1 MIEIV
6 PLDGISFNIFGQRVF
21 QILKATRG
29 KETTIEEA
37 EVTAMG
43 RRRRRS
49 GGRTIG
55 VPKAKKETSRLAK
68 GNATQRAVMKSGPG
82 TAAPT
87 MTMTWTTG
95 VQNRK
100 RRKRSIKNTKNTV
113 TRKNTKSIKPG

>member
-29 KETTIEEA
+29 KETIAIEEA

-43 RRRRRS
+43 RRRS
-49 GGRTIG
+49 GDRTIG
-55 VPKAKKETSRLAK
+55 DPKAKKEISHLAN

-100 RRKRSIKNTKNTV
+100 RRKRSIKNTKNTA
-113 TRKNTKSIKPG
+113 TRKNTKSTKPG